1 MCIFFDDVCLFKS
14 FAHFPAGLFAFLLL
28 NIKNSSCI
36 LDSSSL
42 LDMFSKFF
50 LLVCGFLL
58 LLFFFFA
65 EQKLLILIKSSLSV
79 SPS

>member
-1 MCIFFDDVCLFKS
+1 MIFGIEHHFISLYATCDMCLFKS

-42 LDMFSKFF
+42 LDMCFLNSFS
-50 LLVCGFLL
+50 
-58 LLFFFFA
+58 
-65 EQKLLILIKSSLSV
+65 
-79 SPS
+79 